1 MTSRQAQYHVVDCL
15 IVGAGPAGLTAAIYL
30 ARYRRQVLLV
40 DAGQSRAEL
49 IPITHNYPGFPQ
61 GVSGAE
67 LLARL
72 RNQAEP
78 YNIYVRPATVKALSK
93 RGDDF
98 IADIDDDRV
107 VASTVLLA
115 TGVID
120 KPPEIPDLR
129 EATLGGDVRWCP
141 ICDGYD
147 VIDQDIALL
156 ASAKEGFRHA
166 LFLRTYTRQL
176 TLIVQPGS
184 RELDNDE
191 RLKIAQAGIRLVEHP
206 IAQIRKIKGHRVAIR
221 LANGGEL
228 SFDTLYPML
237 GCNVRNELA
246 KSFGVTF
253 DSNGELVVDT
263 DQRTSVLG
271 LYAAGDV
278 VNALNQMGVGV
289 AHAATAATAIHNAL
303 KDNYR

>member
-1 MTSRQAQYHVVDCL
+1 MTSKQAQYHAVDCL
-15 IVGAGPAGLTAAIYL
+15 IVGAGPVGLTAAIYL

-67 LLARL
+67 LLTRL
-72 RNQAEP
+72 RKQAER
-78 YNIYVRPATVKALSK
+78 YNVHIRRATVKSLTK
-93 RGDDF
+93 RGNDF
-98 IADIDDDRV
+98 IANIDDDYV
-107 VASTVLLA
+107 VALTVILA
-115 TGVID
+115 TGVVD
-120 KPPEIPDLR
+120 KHPDIPNLR
-129 EATLGGDVRWCP
+129 EATIGGYVRWCP

-147 VIDQDIALL
+147 VIDQDVALL

-176 TLIVQPGS
+176 TFFVQPGDTG
-184 RELDNDE
+184 LDNDE
-191 RLKIAQAGIRLVEHP
+191 RLRIAQAGIRIIEDP
-206 IAQIRKIKGHRVAIR
+206 IAHIRKIKGHRLSLR
-221 LANGGEL
+221 LASGGEL

-237 GCNVRNELA
+237 GCNSRTELA
-246 KSFGVTF
+246 KSLSVNV
-253 DSNGELVVDT
+253 DSKGELLVDT
-263 DQRTSVLG
+263 NQRTSVHG

-278 VNALNQMGVGV
+278 VNALNQMSVGV
-289 AHAATAATAIHNAL
+289 AHAATAATAIHNTL

>member
-1 MTSRQAQYHVVDCL
+1 MTSKQAQYHVVDCL

-30 ARYRRQVLLV
+30 ARYLRQVLLV

-67 LLARL
+67 LLTRL
-72 RNQAEP
+72 RKQAER
-78 YNIYVRPATVKALSK
+78 YNVHIRRASVKSLTK
-93 RGDDF
+93 RGNDF
-98 IADIDDDRV
+98 IANIDDDYV
-107 VASTVLLA
+107 VALTVILA
-115 TGVID
+115 TGVVD
-120 KPPEIPDLR
+120 KHPDIPNLR
-129 EATLGGDVRWCP
+129 EATIGGYVRWCP

-156 ASAKEGFRHA
+156 ASAEEGFKHA

-176 TLIVQPGS
+176 TLIVQPGG

-191 RLKIAQAGIRLVEHP
+191 RLKIAQAGVRLIEEP
-206 IAQIRKIKGHRVAIR
+206 IEQIRKIKGHRVALR
-221 LANGGEL
+221 LANGDEL

-237 GCNVRNELA
+237 GSNARTELA
-246 KSFGVTF
+246 KSLGVTF
-253 DSNGELVVDT
+253 ESDGELVVDT

-278 VNALNQMGVGV
+278 VNALNQMSVGV

>member
-1 MTSRQAQYHVVDCL
+1 MTSKQAQYHVVDCL

-30 ARYRRQVLLV
+30 ARYLRQVLLV

-49 IPITHNYPGFPQ
+49 IPVTHNYSGFPQ

-72 RNQAEP
+72 RNQAER
-78 YNIYVRPATVKALSK
+78 YNVYVRRATVKALSK

-107 VASTVLLA
+107 VASTVILA

-120 KPPEIPDLR
+120 KTPEIPNLR
-129 EATLGGDVRWCP
+129 EATLGGYVRWCP

-156 ASAKEGFRHA
+156 ASAEEGFKHA

-176 TLIVQPGS
+176 TLIVQPGG

-191 RLKIAQAGIRLVEHP
+191 RLKIAQAGVRLIEEP
-206 IAQIRKIKGHRVAIR
+206 IEQIRKIKGHRVALR
-221 LANGGEL
+221 LANGDEL

-237 GCNVRNELA
+237 GSNARTELA
-246 KSFGVTF
+246 KSLGVTF
-253 DSNGELVVDT
+253 ESDGELVVDT
-263 DQRTSVLG
+263 E
-271 LYAAGDV
+271 AANGR
-278 VNALNQMGVGV
+278 N
-289 AHAATAATAIHNAL
+289 
-303 KDNYR
+303 